1 MGADLAHTATVAQYV
16 SAAAMGAVVLL
27 RAPAAA
33 RSPAQ
38 RGLWLAVATAAVA
51 MALQLPVV
59 IRAALDL
66 TGSVHEVGLARNLF
80 GVLSAGC
87 VLYFVTAAA
96 QHRWWRWGLVTSVAL
111 VVLAL
116 VLLDQVREQHDN
128 PGGPS
133 SLSAYWAILMG
144 SHIVANTV
152 CVHVCLWQGCRASAP
167 SLRLSLWIFGAGT
180 ALVGIYW
187 CVALGRLII
196 GEPPLRNLSLLM
208 SLHGFLRA
216 AALLVP
222 LWGSMRSQPSQIRTL
237 WVLWPLWRTLVQ
249 AVPHVALHRRRS
261 RIVEVVWPRAP
272 RRLAVYRRMIE
283 IRDAI
288 LSLHGYVHPA
298 LPGAVKSRVEQLGLH
313 GRSADAMT
321 LACLLHVA
329 LRARRTGAAKDFD
342 ASLSHGWDSVNISGE
357 ESFLLELAR
366 AFRTP
371 VARSLAGQLGGRT
384 GGLTEVGDG

>member
-1 MGADLAHTATVAQYV
+1 MTQVASVAQYV
-16 SAAAMGAVVLL
+16 STAGMGAVVLL

-59 IRAALDL
+59 IRTALDL
-66 TGSVHEVGLARNLF
+66 TGSLHEVGLTRNLF

-87 VLYFVTAAA
+87 VLYFVTGAAR
-96 QHRWWRWGLVTSVAL
+96 HRWWHRGLISSVAL
-111 VVLAL
+111 VVLVL
-116 VLLDQVREQHDN
+116 VLLDTAREQHAH
-128 PGGPS
+128 PGGPTS
-133 SLSAYWAILMG
+133 VSTYWAILMG
-144 SHIVANTV
+144 SHIVANVV
-152 CVHVCLWQGCRASAP
+152 CVHVCLRQGSRSSSP
-167 SLRLSLWIFGAGT
+167 SLRLSLWVFGAGT
-180 ALVGIYW
+180 ALVGAYW
-187 CVALGRLII
+187 CVALGRLVV
-196 GEPPLRNLSLLM
+196 GGPPVRHLSLLM
-208 SLHGFLRA
+208 SLHGILRA

-222 LWGSMRSQPSQIRTL
+222 MWGAMRRLPAQIRTL

-261 RIVEVVWPRAP
+261 RIAEVVWPRAP
-272 RRLAVYRRMIE
+272 RRLVVYRRLIE

-298 LPGAVKSRVEQLGLH
+298 LPQLAKDRVEQLGLR
-313 GRSADAMT
+313 GSSAEAMV
-321 LACLLHVA
+321 LACLLHEA
-329 LRARRTGAAKDFD
+329 LRAQRMGAAKDFD
-342 ASLSHGWDSVNISGE
+342 AVIPHDWDSVNISSE

-371 VARSLAGQLGGRT
+371 VAASLDGRT
-384 GGLTEVGDG
+384 DGLAQIGDG